1 MEPPSRG
8 RNGSIVGRESRRQ
21 RGALQRRQDGR
32 MIPARRPQGRKHLG
46 AAAGEPGRTRME
58 ERLGS
63 FGEFWPFYV
72 AQHLDPANR
81 ALHFLGT
88 SLALAALAAA
98 ATLTPWWA
106 LAVPLV
112 GYGPAWIGHFFF
124 EKNKPATFRYPLWS
138 LRGDLRMYALLWR
151 GRMDAELARAL

>member
-1 MEPPSRG
+1 
-8 RNGSIVGRESRRQ
+8 
-21 RGALQRRQDGR
+21 
-32 MIPARRPQGRKHLG
+32 
-46 AAAGEPGRTRME
+46 ME
-58 ERLGS
+58 ERQRS
-63 FGEFWPFYV
+63 FEEFWPFYV

-88 SLALAALAAA
+88 SLALGALAAT

-112 GYGPAWIGHFFF
+112 GYGPAWVGHFFF
-124 EKNKPATFRYPLWS
+124 EKNKPASFRHPLWS

-151 GRMDAELARAL
+151 GRMDPELARALELYPRGA